1 MIEEG
6 IACDGLRGAIY
17 PLDEEERLAEAI
29 LLQVASCLPQQGLVS
44 LVSLGDIELCHLGKG
59 GLGLVYASLVE
70 EALAP

>member
-29 LLQVASCLPQQGLVS
+29 LL
-44 LVSLGDIELCHLGKG
+44 
-59 GLGLVYASLVE
+59 
-70 EALAP
+70 